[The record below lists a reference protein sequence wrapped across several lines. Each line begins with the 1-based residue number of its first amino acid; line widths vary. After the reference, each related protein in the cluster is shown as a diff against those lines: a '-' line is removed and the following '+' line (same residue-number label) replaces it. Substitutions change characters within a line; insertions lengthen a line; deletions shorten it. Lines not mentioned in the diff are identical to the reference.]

1 MPTPLAA
8 WHALVESR
16 DPAAL
21 DALLAED
28 AVFHSPAL
36 HKPQQGKARVKA
48 YLSAAIQVLGSD
60 SFRYVRELTG
70 ERDAVLEFE
79 TELDGLVVN
88 GVDLIR
94 WNDEGRITD
103 FKVMVRPHKALEAL
117 MTRMAAALQAGR
129 PPVP

>member
-1 MPTPLAA
+1 
-8 WHALVESR
+8 
-16 DPAAL
+16 
-21 DALLAED
+21 
-28 AVFHSPAL
+28 
-36 HKPQQGKARVKA
+36 
-48 YLSAAIQVLGSD
+48 VLGSD
-60 SFRYVRELTG
+60 SFRYVRELAG

-117 MTRMAAALQAGR
+117 MARMAAALQAGR
-129 PPVP
+129 PPAP